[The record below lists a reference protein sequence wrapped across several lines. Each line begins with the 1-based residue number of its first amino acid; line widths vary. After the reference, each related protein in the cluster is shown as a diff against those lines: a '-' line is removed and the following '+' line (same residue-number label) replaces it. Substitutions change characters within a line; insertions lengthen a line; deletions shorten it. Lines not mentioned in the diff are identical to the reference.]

1 MVHRFTLTQASTDLN
16 GQRHR
21 LIQTSRHRK
30 SHHDILKGFRETFSE
45 NSCERTF
52 IPLSKRSFVTHLFGP
67 YNISTLIG
75 SDHYSTNEGS
85 SSSSDTDRRGNRI
98 NINRHFLDQGRRYP
112 RRKGPAGASGGRNP
126 DFYRVTRSQALQILR
141 EDKNIIIKP
150 ADKGGAIVVMD
161 RADYIKEAYRQLGDS
176 TVYIKLSRDPINDIR
191 NDISSILRTYL
202 DLGVI
207 DSKTK
212 DFLIKANPVTPVLYL
227 LPKVHKSLVNPP
239 GRPIIAA
246 TESIL
251 SPISIFLE
259 KVLTPLTQKSQS
271 YLLDTGAFLKTLHTI
286 GIVSDDS
293 YLVSFDVKDLYTSI
307 PHDKGIDCVRR
318 LLVTSKLDPRTID
331 LCLELLKVVLTRNY
345 FLFEDNY
352 YLQAQGTAMGSNMAP
367 PYANTYMATFEEE
380 VIYPNDLFKAH
391 CITWKRY
398 IDDIFC
404 IWTGTLDSLNE
415 FFETLNHSWSGLS
428 FTITKDTQQISFL
441 DTMVIK
447 DASGT
452 LSTDLYRK
460 PTDRNS
466 LLYYTSLHPASTRNA
481 IPRSQF
487 QRVDKLVS
495 DHTKKQV
502 RIDEMYHKF
511 RERGYPPN
519 VLHDALQ
526 PRTSPKQSPTGRIPF
541 VHTYHPYVHILHHN
555 IRKHWRLLREA
566 HPDIPEF
573 RNHFLPCYKR
583 PRNIRD
589 TLVKADI
596 GSGPRTSTQRFLSQP
611 RTGTYPCLH
620 CNQCGNVLKGDHFH
634 HPHSGKQ
641 YKIKDYSTC
650 DTSFVIYSI
659 KCPCGLLYIGETS
672 QSIRDRISKHK
683 STIRCKN
690 TLLPLPHH
698 FIEAGHSI
706 TQLKFQVI
714 EHVPAPRRGG
724 KRSFVTHLFG
734 PYNISTLIGYAVYV
748 IECGCGLQ
756 YVGRTIQAMHVRM
769 NKHRQNIRNGYL
781 MHSLS
786 KHFSRSA

>member
-1 MVHRFTLTQASTDLN
+1 
-16 GQRHR
+16 
-21 LIQTSRHRK
+21 
-30 SHHDILKGFRETFSE
+30 
-45 NSCERTF
+45 
-52 IPLSKRSFVTHLFGP
+52 
-67 YNISTLIG
+67 
-75 SDHYSTNEGS
+75 
-85 SSSSDTDRRGNRI
+85 
-98 NINRHFLDQGRRYP
+98 
-112 RRKGPAGASGGRNP
+112 
-126 DFYRVTRSQALQILR
+126 
-141 EDKNIIIKP
+141 
-150 ADKGGAIVVMD
+150 
-161 RADYIKEAYRQLGDS
+161 
-176 TVYIKLSRDPINDIR
+176 
-191 NDISSILRTYL
+191 
-202 DLGVI
+202 
-207 DSKTK
+207 
-212 DFLIKANPVTPVLYL
+212 
-227 LPKVHKSLVNPP
+227 
-239 GRPIIAA
+239 
-246 TESIL
+246 
-251 SPISIFLE
+251 
-259 KVLTPLTQKSQS
+259 
-271 YLLDTGAFLKTLHTI
+271 
-286 GIVSDDS
+286 
-293 YLVSFDVKDLYTSI
+293 
-307 PHDKGIDCVRR
+307 
-318 LLVTSKLDPRTID
+318 
-331 LCLELLKVVLTRNY
+331 
-345 FLFEDNY
+345 
-352 YLQAQGTAMGSNMAP
+352 
-367 PYANTYMATFEEE
+367 MATFEEE

-620 CNQCGNVLKGDHFH
+620 CNQCGNVLKGDHFY

-650 DTSFVIYSI
+650 DTSFVVYSI

-706 TQLKFQVI
+706 PQLKFQVI

-734 PYNISTLIGYAVYV
+734 PYNISTLI
-748 IECGCGLQ
+748 
-756 YVGRTIQAMHVRM
+756 
-769 NKHRQNIRNGYL
+769 
-781 MHSLS
+781 
-786 KHFSRSA
+786 

>member
-1 MVHRFTLTQASTDLN
+1 
-16 GQRHR
+16 
-21 LIQTSRHRK
+21 
-30 SHHDILKGFRETFSE
+30 
-45 NSCERTF
+45 
-52 IPLSKRSFVTHLFGP
+52 
-67 YNISTLIG
+67 
-75 SDHYSTNEGS
+75 
-85 SSSSDTDRRGNRI
+85 
-98 NINRHFLDQGRRYP
+98 
-112 RRKGPAGASGGRNP
+112 
-126 DFYRVTRSQALQILR
+126 
-141 EDKNIIIKP
+141 
-150 ADKGGAIVVMD
+150 MD

-286 GIVSDDS
+286 GTVSDDS

-526 PRTSPKQSPTGRIPF
+526 PR
-541 VHTYHPYVHILHHN
+541 
-555 IRKHWRLLREA
+555 
-566 HPDIPEF
+566 
-573 RNHFLPCYKR
+573 
-583 PRNIRD
+583 
-589 TLVKADI
+589 
-596 GSGPRTSTQRFLSQP
+596 
-611 RTGTYPCLH
+611 
-620 CNQCGNVLKGDHFH
+620 
-634 HPHSGKQ
+634 
-641 YKIKDYSTC
+641 
-650 DTSFVIYSI
+650 
-659 KCPCGLLYIGETS
+659 
-672 QSIRDRISKHK
+672 
-683 STIRCKN
+683 
-690 TLLPLPHH
+690 
-698 FIEAGHSI
+698 
-706 TQLKFQVI
+706 
-714 EHVPAPRRGG
+714 

-734 PYNISTLIGYAVYV
+734 PYNISTLIGFTYHNEKPTLDFFHTLPLLGPTYGYWSFRLETRESKIFSTIYSNSPSTKTGAGGSIDGTTGATYLRNNDLWNTLWMEKEAGRVKRKDT
-748 IECGCGLQ
+748 GL
-756 YVGRTIQAMHVRM
+756 RTSEILYGPMKRGL
-769 NKHRQNIRNGYL
+769 NLGEETFIGI
-781 MHSLS
+781 
-786 KHFSRSA
+786 

>member
-1 MVHRFTLTQASTDLN
+1 S
-16 GQRHR
+16 
-21 LIQTSRHRK
+21 
-30 SHHDILKGFRETFSE
+30 
-45 NSCERTF
+45 
-52 IPLSKRSFVTHLFGP
+52 
-67 YNISTLIG
+67 
-75 SDHYSTNEGS
+75 
-85 SSSSDTDRRGNRI
+85 
-98 NINRHFLDQGRRYP
+98 
-112 RRKGPAGASGGRNP
+112 
-126 DFYRVTRSQALQILR
+126 
-141 EDKNIIIKP
+141 
-150 ADKGGAIVVMD
+150 
-161 RADYIKEAYRQLGDS
+161 
-176 TVYIKLSRDPINDIR
+176 
-191 NDISSILRTYL
+191 
-202 DLGVI
+202 
-207 DSKTK
+207 
-212 DFLIKANPVTPVLYL
+212 
-227 LPKVHKSLVNPP
+227 
-239 GRPIIAA
+239 
-246 TESIL
+246 
-251 SPISIFLE
+251 
-259 KVLTPLTQKSQS
+259 
-271 YLLDTGAFLKTLHTI
+271 
-286 GIVSDDS
+286 
-293 YLVSFDVKDLYTSI
+293 LYTSI

-495 DHTKKQV
+495 DHTKKQ
-502 RIDEMYHKF
+502 R
-511 RERGYPPN
+511 RGYPPN

-583 PRNIRD
+583 PVIFVIHSSKRTLGQAHAHLHRD
-589 TLVKADI
+589 FFHNLEQEHTHAYTVISVGTAPVAFYTLV
-596 GSGPRTSTQRFLSQP
+596 R
-611 RTGTYPCLH
+611 
-620 CNQCGNVLKGDHFH
+620 
-634 HPHSGKQ
+634 
-641 YKIKDYSTC
+641 
-650 DTSFVIYSI
+650 
-659 KCPCGLLYIGETS
+659 TS

-706 TQLKFQVI
+706 PQLKFQVI

-734 PYNISTLIGYAVYV
+734 PYNISTLIGIYFRDLPYTF
-748 IECGCGLQ
+748 ILGPLLQ
-756 YVGRTIQAMHVRM
+756 I
-769 NKHRQNIRNGYL
+769 
-781 MHSLS
+781 LS
-786 KHFSRSA
+786 HILANSDY